1 MVIARSHRHAT
12 REAPRGR
19 HPCDGRAYSPS
30 WHGSPRAIRG
40 GVREAAF
47 SVNMA
52 KTDNPTS
59 KVRRMVL
66 LPPAVLAPRGAR
78 VVINGHGLA
87 VKQAWPRRTKTS
99 MLDIVPSTLYN
110 LAAS

>member
-1 MVIARSHRHAT
+1 MRREKHPAAAT
-12 REAPRGR
+12 LVMGGLIRLHGMD
-19 HPCDGRAYSPS
+19 HPG
-30 WHGSPRAIRG
+30 AIRG